1 MRNKEDLRVKKTKKA
16 LSEAFLELLS
26 QKKFD
31 EITINELCEKA
42 DVRRATFYKHYS
54 DKFHFLTSYVSDL
67 RDDFEK
73 KIWKSKKPGAT
84 KEYYVTYAKQIVLF
98 ISEHEAPVK
107 NIFKSSMFPSA
118 MSIIVEQNYLDTCE
132 RLIISEKEGMK
143 LPASVEVVASMCA
156 GGVANAIYHW
166 LMEGEKLTRDE
177 LANQIGSVVCAAIG
191 QK

>member
-1 MRNKEDLRVKKTKKA
+1 
-16 LSEAFLELLS
+16 
-26 QKKFD
+26 
-31 EITINELCEKA
+31 
-42 DVRRATFYKHYS
+42 
-54 DKFHFLTSYVSDL
+54 
-67 RDDFEK
+67 
-73 KIWKSKKPGAT
+73 
-84 KEYYVTYAKQIVLF
+84 
-98 ISEHEAPVK
+98 
-107 NIFKSSMFPSA
+107 MFPSA